1 MQLPTNLIELLNWV
15 IVIGIPILAGTIVSN
30 VLEKQPWFQNIGSKN
45 AVVIAISALLG
56 FAVNLIKTWLVAN
69 PDALAA
75 ADVYVQMF
83 LSTLALYL
91 TTQVVHGRAKM
102 QE

>member
-1 MQLPTNLIELLNWV
+1 MPTNLLGLLDWILV
-15 IVIGIPILAGTIVSN
+15 IAVPILAGFIVSRF
-30 VLEKQPWFQNIGSKN
+30 LERQAWFQNIGSKN
-45 AVVIAISALLG
+45 TVVIVISALIG
-56 FAVNLIKTWLVAN
+56 FAVNLLKTWLVAN
-69 PDALAA
+69 PDVLAA

-91 TTQVVHGRAKM
+91 TTQVVHGRAKS